1 MNLKTKL
8 CRILCLCLSV
18 ILLIGALA
26 SCASTSEVP
35 EGYQYATCAGEY
47 FRLFVPTQWTVNTE
61 SGISSAYISSTDNAA
76 VSMVEVAFVHDAEK
90 EATPLEQFKTSHMAE
105 LETHKG
111 YQAEKLFDSTL
122 SGHRA
127 VDMTYVMTVAG
138 RPSKDSPSGESDRRF
153 RQVLSYVSE
162 QGRYYLFT
170 FSAPKDEFERWLDIV
185 DEILENITFES
196 FPFEGLD
203 DRKIPTSV
211 DVPEGM
217 KLVSDNEVGYRFFA
231 PESWI
236 RDTRNGQNFVYVSE
250 EDRSNVSMFSYDIGE
265 DATYTVDTYWETCK
279 EQYEN
284 TLGDFVLVSESEIT
298 LKNGDNGEKTAKV
311 YEYTYTLGGVSYKAR
326 QMVVL
331 VGMIYTMTYTA
342 LPEQYDLH
350 ISEVEAMEQALYFRK
365 LGD

>member
-1 MNLKTKL
+1 MNLKIKL
-8 CRILCLCLSV
+8 CRILSLCLSV
-18 ILLIGALA
+18 ILLVGALA

-76 VSMVEVAFVHDAEK
+76 VSMVEVTFSPDAES
-90 EATPLEQFKTSHMAE
+90 ELTPLEQFKEAHTAD
-105 LETHKG
+105 LATHKG
-111 YQAEKLFDSTL
+111 YEAEKLFDSTL

-127 VDMTYVMTVAG
+127 VDMTYVMTVSG
-138 RPSKDSPSGESDRRF
+138 RPSEEHPNGESDRRF

-196 FPFEGLD
+196 FPFEGSD

-211 DVPEGM
+211 DVPDGM

-236 RDTRNGQNFVYVSE
+236 RDTKNGQNFVYVSE
-250 EDRSNVSMFSYDIGE
+250 EDRSNVSMFSYDIGD
-265 DATYTVDTYWETCK
+265 DATYTVETYWDMCK

-284 TLGDFVLVSESEIT
+284 TLGGFEVISESEIT
-298 LKNGDNGEKTAKV
+298 LQNGDNGEKQAMV
-311 YEYTYTLGGVSYKAR
+311 YEYTYTLGGTTYKVR

-350 ISEVEAMEQALYFRK
+350 LAEVEAMEQALYFRTF
-365 LGD
+365 GD